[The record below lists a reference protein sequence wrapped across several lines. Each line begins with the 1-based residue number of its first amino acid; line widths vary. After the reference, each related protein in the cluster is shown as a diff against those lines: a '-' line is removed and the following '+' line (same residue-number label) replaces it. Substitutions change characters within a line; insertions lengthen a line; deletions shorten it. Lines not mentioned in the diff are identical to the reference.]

1 MAKNP
6 PITFSDVFAI
16 KFAHIKVNNWKEKKK
31 LILAKM
37 GNVTREDIPRGEFLE
52 TNYHSLRREGPDEMN
67 VTTILEEEL
76 TEFMIQVGGVV
87 KVNTS
92 WIERSTKGMS
102 HSVHNHGQLGYSAA
116 CYVTYDSE
124 KHTPTQFIAPFCHPI
139 NGDII
144 QYEPPNVK
152 ECDLILFPSYLLH
165 YTRPNTSDSER
176 IVLSFNLNCYEK

>member
-31 LILAKM
+31 LILANM
-37 GNVTREDIPRGEFLE
+37 SNVTREDIPRGEFLE
-52 TNYHSLRREGPDEMN
+52 TNYHTLRREGPDEMN

-76 TEFMIQVGGVV
+76 TEFMLQVGGVV
-87 KVNTS
+87 RVNTS
-92 WIERSTKGMS
+92 WIERSTRGMS

-116 CYVTYDSE
+116 CYVTYNPE

-139 NGDII
+139 NGDIL
-144 QYEPPNVK
+144 QYEPPNI
-152 ECDLILFPSYLLH
+152 EEGDLIFFPSYLLH
-165 YTRPNTSDSER
+165 YTRPNQSDDER
-176 IVLSFNLNCYEK
+176 IVLSFNLKCYER